1 MERCKTFLV
10 DYTYDV
16 TEVKADNAEEA
27 KQDIFSRFPDVT
39 ESDIIKVEE
48 LAPILAY
55 DAVNY
60 SGYVI
65 LDLNDDFA
73 VVAYH
78 AGQGYHSKRKYKL
91 HYNTK
96 GCYFVRYGT
105 RYYLHDFV
113 KTNSI

>member
-1 MERCKTFLV
+1 MNKIKTFLI
-10 DYTYDV
+10 DYTYDI
-16 TEVKADNAEEA
+16 TEVKAENAEEA
-27 KQDIFSRFPDVT
+27 RQDIFASFPDLKK
-39 ESDIIKVEE
+39 SDIIKIEE

-65 LDLNDDFA
+65 LDINDDYA

-78 AGQGYHSKRKYKL
+78 AGQGYQLKRKCKL

-96 GCYFVRYGT
+96 GCYFVRYGK
-105 RYYLHDFV
+105 RFYLHDFMRV
-113 KTNSI
+113 

>member
-1 MERCKTFLV
+1 MKNKTFLV
-10 DYTYDV
+10 DYTYDI
-16 TEVKADNAEEA
+16 TEVLAETVEEA
-27 KQDIFSRFPDVT
+27 KQDIFERFPDVK

-65 LDLNDDFA
+65 LEANSDY
-73 VVAYH
+73 VIVAYH
-78 AGQGYHSKRKYKL
+78 AGQGYHSKRKCKL

-96 GCYFVRYGT
+96 GVYFVRYG
-105 RYYLHDFV
+105 RRFYMSDFMR
-113 KTNSI
+113 NNY

>member
-1 MERCKTFLV
+1 MNKNKTFLV
-10 DYTYDV
+10 DYTYDI
-16 TEVKADNAEEA
+16 TEVIADSMEEA
-27 KQDIFSRFPDVT
+27 KQDIFERFSDLN
-39 ESDIIKVEE
+39 ESDIVKIEE

-65 LDLNDDFA
+65 LEINDDFA

-78 AGQGYHSKRKYKL
+78 AGQGYQLKRKCKL

-96 GCYFVRYGT
+96 GCYFVRYGK
-105 RYYLHDFV
+105 RFYLHDFMRV
-113 KTNSI
+113 